1 MTTTDNSTA
10 VSTATLA
17 PSAGG
22 INELLRDL
30 RASMDMVNTL
40 EHGQLLT
47 RVERALVAMSEDHAI
62 GQSQITNAAAMK
74 AYMEFGAFVAKGNAT
89 LPAHLKGNAADCT
102 AIAMRADRWGL
113 DFYGLAEKTHLIQG
127 KLGYESQVI
136 GAVMKNMGA
145 IKEALHIE
153 YFGDWTKINGRFE
166 ERESKKKQDDHGHPA
181 KYKVPGWKSAD
192 EVGLGIKVWTT
203 LTGEKEPRYLELL
216 MTQALTRNSTLW
228 TTNPQ
233 QQIFY
238 LAQKLWQRMYA
249 PQCMLGVHTVD
260 DLQEM
265 AAPRDM
271 GPVDDVGPKIP
282 DALLQAAETAAGK
295 GVAAYQKFFAGTGPD
310 NRKLLAGEHQRL
322 KDKAVAA
329 DKDRTV
335 DNAPAAAPAAA
346 STGAASA
353 APAATAADSAAASPA
368 KTASQAA
375 DPATGEVD
383 DEFVRGMNAAEG
395 KDTPK

>member
-1 MTTTDNSTA
+1 MTTQDTSTEI
-10 VSTATLA
+10 STATIA

-22 INELLRDL
+22 IPELLRDL
-30 RASMDMVNTL
+30 RSSTELATTADGVRLMA
-40 EHGQLLT
+40 
-47 RVERALVAMSEDHAI
+47 RVEQALVAMTENSSL
-62 GQSQITNAAAMK
+62 GLSQITNAAAMK
-74 AYMEFGAFVAKGNAT
+74 AYMDFGSFVSKGNAT

-113 DFYGLAEKTHLIQG
+113 DFYGLAEKTHMING

-181 KYKVPGWKSAD
+181 KYKVPGWKPAD

-203 LTGEKEPRYLELL
+203 LTGEKEPRYLEVL
-216 MTQALTRNSTLW
+216 MAQALTRNSTLW

-265 AAPRDM
+265 NAPRDM

-282 DALLQAAETAAGK
+282 DALLKAAETAADK
-295 GVAAYQKFFAGTGPD
+295 GVAAYQKFFAGTGQE
-310 NRKLLAGEHQRL
+310 NRRLLAGEHQRL
-322 KDKAVAA
+322 KDKAVAV
-329 DKDRTV
+329 DRERTV
-335 DNAPAAAPAAA
+335 DNAPASAPAPAAA
-346 STGAASA
+346 TTAD
-353 APAATAADSAAASPA
+353 APPPQTAA
-368 KTASQAA
+368 QAA
-375 DPATGEVD
+375 DPGTGEVD
-383 DEFVRGMNAAEG
+383 DDFVRDIKAAEG
-395 KDTPK
+395 KGAAK